1 MPAWFTSGHG
11 PFIHT
16 HPPIHMADDLRRRP
30 AEFVR
35 YRRLAGRAAAPAGR
49 RARFRDCRQSNR
61 EIQARILQRG
71 PHELRGMD
79 DIWQAAMRMIHR
91 HGAFA
96 PRACAR
102 RADDCLDAGNRASW
116 ILWYRVLAAIECLQ
130 AATPAQG
137 EAVH

>member
-1 MPAWFTSGHG
+1 MP
-11 PFIHT
+11 
-16 HPPIHMADDLRRRP
+16 DDPRRRP

-35 YRRLAGRAAAPAGR
+35 SGR
-49 RARFRDCRQSNR
+49 RAGRGPRPGRRVRFRDCRRSNK
-61 EIQARILQRG
+61 EIQARILQRW

-79 DIWQAAMRMIHR
+79 DIWQTAMRMIHR

-102 RADDCLDAGNRASW
+102 RADDCLDAGNRTSW
-116 ILWYRVLAAIECLQ
+116 VLWFRVLAAIERLQ